1 MRIKFS
7 NQQKIDDPWWFSFSR
22 TIVLISAE
30 SGENGGG
37 RGQFP
42 AHPR

>member
-22 TIVLISAE
+22 TIV
-30 SGENGGG
+30 
-37 RGQFP
+37 P
-42 AHPR
+42 HPLHLVKTVVAKGSKLPI